1 MGVYNFIKRMFG
13 FSVEDE
19 EDEQVEPTQPEPYIN
34 PFKKETPKAEAT
46 EVTPAETTA
55 DHESSLSDEITNK
68 IIEILNAGLPDY
80 AKSSIDIN
88 AEKKFVNNLLGETLN
103 SFSQKVK
110 ATATDSIKSKQQ
122 AEMINIE
129 KEKAIIEKS
138 LSESKTKIEEL
149 RTRLQ
154 SSELQRN
161 AAKERIQQL
170 ENRVNSAEAERDQFQ
185 LETKSLMNKLKVAS
199 FNNDANNSLNEEIDR
214 LNKEKEE
221 LKTNLDNA
229 QKEIADKES
238 SNEANIAAIAEKDN
252 TIAEL
257 QKQLEIINE
266 SIQQDNSKETIENL
280 QKEIKSLNE
289 RNNFMQEDFNS
300 KTAEKDNT
308 ISELH
313 TQIGVL
319 SDAVDK
325 DKNKEI
331 ILGLQKEI
339 TSLNDRNYSIQEKCN
354 DKIEEIAKLE
364 KEISTLNEK
373 LAILSNSSN
382 ALAEKDATIAKMT
395 SIEIELNQKVNDM
408 SILLKDQNEEISRL
422 KGNNDELESS
432 IKQLN
437 AAITNET
444 EVHKAED
451 MKLRQEIE
459 LLRSKN
465 EELQETIKKE
475 KQSKVISFEDPVP
488 VFKPEKKEQK
498 QQKKETTKKERKV
511 VSAIDY
517 SNDNSDWLLPTP
529 PTLIIPIEK
538 EEEEEKVEQ
547 QRKSDKPHPA
557 QMQLF

>member
-221 LKTNLDNA
+221 LKTNLDNV
-229 QKEIADKES
+229 QKEIADKQS

-289 RNNFMQEDFNS
+289 RNNFMQEDFNN

-422 KGNNDELESS
+422 KGDNEELESN

-488 VFKPEKKEQK
+488 VLKPEKKEQK

>member
-221 LKTNLDNA
+221 LKTSLDNA
-229 QKEIADKES
+229 QKEIADKQS
-238 SNEANIAAIAEKDN
+238 SNEANIMVIAEKDN
-252 TIAEL
+252 TIGEL

-289 RNNFMQEDFNS
+289 RNNFMQEDFNN

-308 ISELH
+308 ISKLH

-422 KGNNDELESS
+422 KGDNEELESN

-488 VFKPEKKEQK
+488 VLKPEKKEQK

-538 EEEEEKVEQ
+538 EEEEKKVEQ

>member
-221 LKTNLDNA
+221 LKTSLDNA

-308 ISELH
+308 ISKLH

-373 LAILSNSSN
+373 LAIPSNSSN

-422 KGNNDELESS
+422 KGDNEELESN

-488 VFKPEKKEQK
+488 VLKPEKKEQK

>member
-221 LKTNLDNA
+221 LKTNLDNV
-229 QKEIADKES
+229 QKEIADKQS

-289 RNNFMQEDFNS
+289 RNNFMQEDFNN
-300 KTAEKDNT
+300 KTTEKDNT

-422 KGNNDELESS
+422 KGDNDELESS

-538 EEEEEKVEQ
+538 EEEKVEQ

>member
-1 MGVYNFIKRMFG
+1 MFG

-408 SILLKDQNEEISRL
+408 SILLKDQNEEIS
-422 KGNNDELESS
+422 
-432 IKQLN
+432 
-437 AAITNET
+437 AIL
-444 EVHKAED
+444 V
-451 MKLRQEIE
+451 
-459 LLRSKN
+459 
-465 EELQETIKKE
+465 LQ
-475 KQSKVISFEDPVP
+475 
-488 VFKPEKKEQK
+488 
-498 QQKKETTKKERKV
+498 
-511 VSAIDY
+511 
-517 SNDNSDWLLPTP
+517 
-529 PTLIIPIEK
+529 
-538 EEEEEKVEQ
+538 
-547 QRKSDKPHPA
+547 
-557 QMQLF
+557 

>member
-1 MGVYNFIKRMFG
+1 MFG

-422 KGNNDELESS
+422 KGDNDELESS

-475 KQSKVISFEDPVP
+475 KQSKEISFEDPVP

>member
-1 MGVYNFIKRMFG
+1 MFG

-221 LKTNLDNA
+221 LKTNLDNV
-229 QKEIADKES
+229 QKEIADKQS

-289 RNNFMQEDFNS
+289 RNNFMQEDFNN

-422 KGNNDELESS
+422 KGDNDELESS

-488 VFKPEKKEQK
+488 GFTPVKKEQK

-538 EEEEEKVEQ
+538 EEEKVEQ

>member
-1 MGVYNFIKRMFG
+1 MFG

-221 LKTNLDNA
+221 LKTSLDNA

-308 ISELH
+308 ISKLH

-373 LAILSNSSN
+373 LAIPSNSSN

-422 KGNNDELESS
+422 KGDNEELESN

-488 VFKPEKKEQK
+488 VLKPEKKEQK

>member
-221 LKTNLDNA
+221 LKTSLDNA
-229 QKEIADKES
+229 QKEIADKQS

-252 TIAEL
+252 TIGEL

-289 RNNFMQEDFNS
+289 RNNFMQEDFNN

-308 ISELH
+308 ISKLH

-422 KGNNDELESS
+422 KGDNEELESN

-488 VFKPEKKEQK
+488 VLKPEKKEQK

-538 EEEEEKVEQ
+538 EEEEKVEQ